1 MEMTI
6 MQERETITCPRPDKR
21 KLTREEAEAHVK
33 DARRKL
39 NPDIRAY
46 QCACGDWHVGKNL
59 QAFNKRIKGVVGSGN
74 HKRFEQE
81 RRNQKRGKR

>member
-1 MEMTI
+1 MTI
-6 MQERETITCPRPDKR
+6 MDEKTTFCPRPDKR
-21 KLTREEAEAHVK
+21 KLTQEEAEAHVTN
-33 DARRKL
+33 ARRHL

-46 QCACGDWHVGKNL
+46 QCECGAWHVGKNKV
-59 QAFNKRIKGVVGSGN
+59 AFEKRVKGVVGSGN